1 MSAETNGH
9 QPSRDEVR
17 RERREQTEHSAAVS
31 TATQQA
37 AGQTLKDAV
46 NDPSI
51 VDEFVDP
58 GIDDQDLLERLDA
71 EFTTH
76 LPLANLSEKEYE
88 EQKIMDRARHCLARC
103 ELPDEGGVG
112 SKCTGEVRQIMLSD
126 QNAPTD
132 QPPELTG
139 DRDRELAA
147 AFEERSS
154 ARSLAKGGRLLE
166 ALTEAIVYNR
176 NDRRDDSGEDG
187 GLVDR
192 AVSKIL

>member
-1 MSAETNGH
+1 MATNGQ
-9 QPSRDEVR
+9 QPSRETL
-17 RERREQTEHSAAVS
+17 REEQKESTEHSAAVS
-31 TATQQA
+31 TGTQQA
-37 AGQTLKDAV
+37 AGQTIADAV

-51 VDEFVDP
+51 VDEFIRT
-58 GIDDQDLLERLDA
+58 GIDDKDLLDRLDA
-71 EFTTH
+71 EMSTH
-76 LPLANLSEKEYE
+76 VALANLTEKEYE
-88 EQKIMDRARHCLARC
+88 DERIMDRARHCLARC

-112 SKCTGEVRQIMLSD
+112 SKCRGEVREMMLAD

-147 AFEERSS
+147 AFEERSN
-154 ARSLAKGGRLLE
+154 ARSLAKNARLLE

-176 NDRRDDSGEDG
+176 NDRRDDSGEDR

-192 AVSKIL
+192 AVSRIL